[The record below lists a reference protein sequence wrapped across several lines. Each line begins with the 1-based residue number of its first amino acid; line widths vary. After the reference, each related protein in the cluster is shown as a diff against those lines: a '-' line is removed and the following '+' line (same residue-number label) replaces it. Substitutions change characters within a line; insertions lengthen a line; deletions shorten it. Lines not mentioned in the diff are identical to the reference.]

1 MTLIFSYAIML
12 FQIALNTPTENYPY
26 TFILDAFL
34 VRFSI
39 IWNCR
44 LTATRLYDSVQLFC
58 YIIFI

>member
-1 MTLIFSYAIML
+1 MLIKLYFLIHMTLIFSYAIML

-39 IWNCR
+39 I
-44 LTATRLYDSVQLFC
+44 
-58 YIIFI
+58 